1 MNLRDYTF
9 EDYGRLLDAAIGSG
23 YEFLTVA
30 EFLRTP
36 DPDEPFAVIRHDVDR
51 KVETARS
58 MAALEADRGVASTY
72 YFRTS
77 TFEPEIVEE
86 MADLGH
92 EIGYHYET
100 LASTRGDVDRARTE
114 FAETLGR
121 FRETAEIETA
131 CAHGS
136 PLSSHGNLDMW
147 DDDCTPEEFGLLGE
161 AYLSID
167 SDHEDDS
174 KLTYLS
180 DTGRSWRTELPGYGR
195 IETTDDLADTFR
207 AGACPRAYL
216 LVHPCRWAR
225 NRREWVERAAWDV
238 AAETAKSVARTTH
251 GLVER
256 AT

>member
-9 EDYGRLLDAAIGSG
+9 EDYGRLLDAATESG
-23 YEFLTVA
+23 YDFLTVA
-30 EFLRTP
+30 GYLRTA

-58 MAALEADRGVASTY
+58 MARLEADRDVVSTY

-77 TFEPEIVEE
+77 TFEPEVVEE
-86 MADLGH
+86 IADLGH

-100 LASTRGDVDRARTE
+100 MASTRGTVDRAREE
-114 FAETLGR
+114 FAETLAR
-121 FRETAEIETA
+121 FREIVDIQTA

-147 DDDCTPEEFGLLGE
+147 DDDCTPEDFELLGE

-167 SDHEDDS
+167 SGHDDDS
-174 KLTYLS
+174 KVTYVS
-180 DTGRSWRTELPGYGR
+180 DTGRSWRTEVPGYGR
-195 IETTDDLADTFR
+195 IETTGDLADAFR
-207 AGACPRAYL
+207 VGACPRAYL

-225 NRREWVERAAWDV
+225 NGRELVERAAWDV
-238 AAETAKSVARTTH
+238 AAETAKSIARTTH

-256 AT
+256 PT